1 MIIEGLMTTRNADGS
16 VHVAPLGPIVT
27 GDFERLTLRPFPT
40 SVTYGNLQR
49 NRCGVFHV
57 VDDVL
62 LLAQTALGLE
72 HAPPA
77 VRPARQIAGDVLI
90 DCCRWYEFV
99 VESIDESGER
109 PRFES
114 RVVETGRVRDSLG
127 FNRARHAVIE
137 AAIFASRIRLT
148 GGEVVLVELERLR
161 SPVEKTGGP
170 RELEAF
176 RLIEQYVRASSNFG
190 EREGD

>member
-1 MIIEGLMTTRNADGS
+1 MIIEGLTTTRNADGS
-16 VHVAPLGPIVT
+16 AHVAPLGPIVT
-27 GDFERLTLRPFPT
+27 GDFERLTFRPFPT
-40 SVTYGNLQR
+40 SITYGNLKR
-49 NRCGVFHV
+49 TRCGVFHI

-72 HAPPA
+72 HPPPA
-77 VRPARQIAGDVLI
+77 VHPARQVAGDRLV

-99 VESIDESGER
+99 VEAIDESGER

-114 RVVETGRVRDSLG
+114 RVVEAGRVRDSLG

-137 AAIFASRIRLT
+137 ASILASRIRLT
-148 GGEVVLVELERLR
+148 GAGPVLVELERLR

-170 RELEAF
+170 REQEAF
-176 RLIEQYVRASSNFG
+176 RLIEQYVRAAP
-190 EREGD
+190 ERGAR